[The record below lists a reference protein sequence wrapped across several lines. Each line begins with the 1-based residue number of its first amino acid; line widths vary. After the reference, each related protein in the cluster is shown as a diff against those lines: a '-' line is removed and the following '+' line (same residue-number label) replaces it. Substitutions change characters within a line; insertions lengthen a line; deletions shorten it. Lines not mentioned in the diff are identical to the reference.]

1 MGRRCLSTDPYGSV
15 WTGRHAEKQ
24 DKEFKY
30 NEAQLLNY
38 LRTIEIEIALLF
50 K

>member
-1 MGRRCLSTDPYGSV
+1 M
-15 WTGRHAEKQ
+15 HAEKQ

-30 NEAQLLNY
+30 NEAQVLNY

-50 K
+50 KFERQPEIRRKAFNN